1 MRPGRLAPRELD
13 VNETSPCAAEQ
24 SAGVTYRD
32 AGVDIDA
39 KMTVI
44 EHIKA
49 RAARTLGEGAGPI
62 GHFGGTYRLPG
73 APGQILVASIDS
85 VGTKVRLAFTLGGEA
100 HYRMGQDIVNHC
112 ANDILALGAR
122 PHFFLD
128 YFGTGRLDADA
139 MTRVVDGLVDGCIAN
154 GMALIGGEIA
164 EMPDMYHE
172 NEYDLA
178 GCIVGSVMDSD
189 IVDGSAVQPD
199 DVVIGLPSTG
209 LHTNGYSLARK
220 IVGMTGD
227 VEHDREVLSRPLPGA
242 PNGETIG
249 EALLAPHRS
258 YVREVLPLLGDGLVR
273 GMAHITGGGL
283 SDNLPRSLPDG
294 CIARLDPTAW
304 ETPAIFDYLVNVGRM
319 SIAERYRVFNMGV
332 GYVLVVA
339 PESVDAVME
348 RLPEGRLI
356 GQIITRVTSDESAV
370 QGLSC

>member
-1 MRPGRLAPRELD
+1 M
-13 VNETSPCAAEQ
+13 NEKTSSLTEPA
-24 SAGVTYRD
+24 SGVTYRD

-39 KMTVI
+39 KMSVI

-49 RAARTLGEGAGPI
+49 RAAQTLGDSAGPI

-73 APGQILVASIDS
+73 APGQILVASVDS
-85 VGTKVRLAFTLGGEA
+85 VGTKVRLAFTLGGDA
-100 HYRMGQDIVNHC
+100 HRRMGEDIVSHC

-128 YFGTGRLDADA
+128 YFGTGRVEADV
-139 MTRVVDGLVDGCIAN
+139 TKRVVDGLADACAAN

-164 EMPDMYHE
+164 EMPDMYADG
-172 NEYDLA
+172 EYDLA
-178 GCIVGSVMDSD
+178 GCIVGSVAEERV
-189 IVDGSAVQPD
+189 VDGSAIRPD
-199 DVVIGLPSTG
+199 DIVIGLPSTG

-227 VEHDREVLSRPLPGA
+227 HAHDRDVLSRPLPGGA
-242 PNGETIG
+242 HGESIG

-258 YVREVLPLLGDGLVR
+258 YVKDVTPLLEAGLVR

-283 SDNLPRSLPDG
+283 SDNLPRTLPDD
-294 CIARLDPTAW
+294 CIARLDPTLW
-304 ETPAIFDYLVNVGRM
+304 ETPIVIDYLVNQGRV
-319 SIAERYRVFNMGV
+319 SLSERYRVFNMGI

-339 PESVDAVME
+339 PEHADDVLS
-348 RLPEGRLI
+348 RLPEGMII
-356 GQIITRVTSDESAV
+356 GTIIPRVTSDEAAV